1 MSGVNWNGILRL
13 PEAALA
19 GCRRI
24 PKTVLVK
31 QAMLTKTEQKRLDKV
46 ARLEHFAT
54 VQKSTTRIPPYEDD
68 GRNVQSVVLLRCEM
82 AAGTMAMAEV
92 AELVHKCFPN
102 PTVLLIEAGGS
113 ACVSVALTR
122 KSQAEHGA
130 TVVDRIEST
139 GAFDPGRPEY
149 ADFLSA
155 LAFGRLS
162 QGDIW
167 EYLLDLS
174 RTVKLSH
181 AIGGLGFY
189 PICPARD
196 REKLIVL
203 ASRYDELGASVKRM
217 KEQRKSKDITL
228 NESAKLRM
236 EMKEE
241 ERRLKTVTDEIKEI
255 CNGDSR

>member
-1 MSGVNWNGILRL
+1 MSGVDWSGILRL
-13 PEAALA
+13 PDAALA

-24 PKTVLVK
+24 PKAVLVK
-31 QAMLTKTEQKRLDKV
+31 QALLTKTEQKRLGKV

-68 GRNVQSVVLLRCEM
+68 ERNVQSIVFLRCEM
-82 AAGTMAMAEV
+82 APGTMAVAEV

-113 ACVSVALTR
+113 ACISVALTR
-122 KSQAEHGA
+122 KSQAEQGA

-139 GAFDPGRPEY
+139 GAFDPGDPGY
-149 ADFLSA
+149 ADFLDA

-162 QGDIW
+162 QGDLW
-167 EYLLDLS
+167 EHLLDMARVVALS
-174 RTVKLSH
+174 R

-189 PICPARD
+189 PSCSAQG
-196 REKLIVL
+196 REKLVAL
-203 ASRYDELGASVKRM
+203 TSRYDELEASVKRLR
-217 KEQRKSKDITL
+217 ERRRSKDITL

-241 ERRLKTVTDEIKEI
+241 ERRLRAVADEIREI
-255 CNGDSR
+255 CNG